1 MRLSLR
7 SLLLGA
13 QAIMAVLLLG
23 LVLEFWQTTRQ
34 ASRAMNELYAQRVV
48 PLRHLK
54 TVSDAYAVFVVDASH
69 KLRNGNWGHTD
80 ATASITKAEAD
91 ISAAWGAFVASR
103 RTAAERAPLAPAT
116 AAMEAADALTR
127 DLAGVVRRQDGPA
140 LDALVKDRLYQTLD
154 PLTEQID
161 ALVAADTEAAEA
173 TYAGARADQAA
184 ALTMISVLAV
194 LALVAILGSALVV
207 ALWVTRPIS
216 AITSAMRRLA
226 AGEAGVS
233 VPGRDRKD
241 EIGAMASALEVFRA
255 QGEDAVRLRA
265 QQEADRE
272 ASRNAQVTALRG
284 MADRVETETLQAMQ
298 AIAQRAQGLA
308 ADARATAAAVD
319 RVDQN
324 AGAVGVAANESL
336 AVTETVAAAAEELSA
351 SVRGIAQQVQEAA
364 QVGRAAAADSSE
376 TETVIVALS
385 GAVGRIGE
393 VTSLIQE
400 IAGKTNLLALNATIE
415 AARAGEAGKG
425 FAVVAGEV
433 KALATQTAKATEE
446 IGKHIDAV
454 RARTEDAV
462 GNVRRIAQSVARMD
476 TLSASLAEAVG
487 QQDAATREI
496 AQSIAGSTQ
505 ASREVNE
512 RITEVSTDAR
522 EAGTRAQSTQQETAA
537 LAESTEA
544 LTRQVVSIL
553 RTSVPEVDRREHPRR
568 PYNANA
574 TLTIGGRQQ
583 TVRVVDI
590 STGGVGL
597 AEPVEALIG
606 SRGTLSL
613 PGQPPIPVLVRAQH
627 KGVVGVAFE
636 QEQAQFATA
645 A

>member
-103 RTAAERAPLAPAT
+103 RTAAERAALAPAT

-226 AGEAGVS
+226 AGEAGVT

-636 QEQAQFATA
+636 QEQAQFANA

>member
-103 RTAAERAPLAPAT
+103 RTAAERAALAPAT

>member
-1 MRLSLR
+1 MI
-7 SLLLGA
+7 G
-13 QAIMAVLLLG
+13 
-23 LVLEFWQTTRQ
+23 
-34 ASRAMNELYAQRVV
+34 
-48 PLRHLK
+48 
-54 TVSDAYAVFVVDASH
+54 
-69 KLRNGNWGHTD
+69 
-80 ATASITKAEAD
+80 
-91 ISAAWGAFVASR
+91 
-103 RTAAERAPLAPAT
+103 
-116 AAMEAADALTR
+116 
-127 DLAGVVRRQDGPA
+127 
-140 LDALVKDRLYQTLD
+140 TL
-154 PLTEQID
+154 
-161 ALVAADTEAAEA
+161 
-173 TYAGARADQAA
+173 
-184 ALTMISVLAV
+184 SVLA
-194 LALVAILGSALVV
+194 LAAILGSALLV

-216 AITSAMRRLA
+216 AITSAMRRIA
-226 AGEAGVS
+226 AGEVGVT
-233 VPGRDRKD
+233 VPGSTRKD

-255 QGEDAVRLRA
+255 QGEEAIRLRA
-265 QQEADRE
+265 QQEADHTAARD
-272 ASRNAQVTALRG
+272 AQVAALRG
-284 MADRVETETLQAMQ
+284 MADRV
-298 AIAQRAQGLA
+298 
-308 ADARATAAAVD
+308 
-319 RVDQN
+319 DQH

-336 AVTETVAAAAEELSA
+336 AVTETA
-351 SVRGIAQQVQEAA
+351 
-364 QVGRAAAADSSE
+364 AAAADSSE

-385 GAVGRIGE
+385 GAVRRIGE

-415 AARAGEAGKG
+415 AARAGQAGKG

-476 TLSASLAEAVG
+476 TLSASLAAAVG

-537 LAESTEA
+537 LAESAEA
-544 LTRQVVSIL
+544 LTHQVVSIL
-553 RTSVPEVDRREHPRR
+553 RTAVPEVDRRVHPRR
-568 PYNANA
+568 PYNATA

-583 TVRVVDI
+583 AVRVVDI
-590 STGGVGL
+590 SPGGVGL
-597 AEPVEALIG
+597 ADPVEAQVG

-613 PGQPPIPVLVRAQH
+613 PGQPPIPILVRAQQ
-627 KGVVGVAFE
+627 KGVGGVAFA

>member
-1 MRLSLR
+1 
-7 SLLLGA
+7 
-13 QAIMAVLLLG
+13 MAVLLLG

-103 RTAAERAPLAPAT
+103 RTAAERAALAPAT

>member
-103 RTAAERAPLAPAT
+103 RTAAERAALAPAT

-226 AGEAGVS
+226 AGEAGVT

>member
-103 RTAAERAPLAPAT
+103 RTAAERAALAPAT

-226 AGEAGVS
+226 AGEAGVA

>member
-7 SLLLGA
+7 TLLLGA
-13 QAIMAVLLLG
+13 QAVMAVLLLG
-23 LVLEFWQTTRQ
+23 LVLEAWLTTQQ
-34 ASRAMNELYAQRVV
+34 AGRAMNELYAQRVV

-69 KLRNGNWGHTD
+69 KLRNGNWGHAD
-80 ATASITKAEAD
+80 AAASIAKAEQD
-91 ISAAWGAFVASR
+91 VRAAWGAFAATR
-103 RTAAERAPLAPAT
+103 RTAAERAALAPAN
-116 AAMEAADALTR
+116 AALALADALTR
-127 DLAGVVRRQDGPA
+127 DLSRVVQARDAAA
-140 LDALVKDRLYQTLD
+140 LDAIVKDRLYQTLD

-161 ALVAADTEAAEA
+161 ALVAAETDAAEA
-173 TYAGARADQAA
+173 TYAAARADQAA
-184 ALTMISVLAV
+184 ALALISTLSA
-194 LALVAILGSALVV
+194 LALAALVGIALVV
-207 ALWVTRPIS
+207 ALWVTRPLS
-216 AITSAMRRLA
+216 AITSAMRRIA
-226 AGEAGVS
+226 AGEVGVT
-233 VPGRDRKD
+233 VPGSTRKD

-255 QGEDAVRLRA
+255 QGEEATRLRA
-265 QQEADRE
+265 QQEADRAAARE
-272 ASRNAQVTALRG
+272 AQVAALRG
-284 MADRVETETLQAMQ
+284 MADRVEGETLQAMRT
-298 AIAQRAQGLA
+298 IAQRAQGLA
-308 ADARATAAAVD
+308 TDARATAAAVN

-351 SVRGIAQQVQEAA
+351 SVRGVAQQVQEAA
-364 QVGRAAAADSSE
+364 QVGRAAAADSTE
-376 TETVIVALS
+376 TETAIVALS
-385 GAVGRIGE
+385 GAVGQIGE

-446 IGKHIDAV
+446 IGRHIEAV

-462 GNVRRIAQSVARMD
+462 GTVRRIAQSVARMD

-522 EAGTRAQSTQQETAA
+522 EAGTRAQSTQQETQA
-537 LAESTEA
+537 LAESAEA
-544 LTRQVVSIL
+544 LTHQVVAIL
-553 RTSVPEVDRREHPRR
+553 RTAVPEVDRREHPRR
-568 PYNANA
+568 PYDATA
-574 TLTIGGRQQ
+574 TLNIGGRQQ

-590 STGGVGL
+590 APGGAGL
-597 AEPVEALIG
+597 AEPVDAPVG
-606 SRGTLSL
+606 TRGTLSL
-613 PGQPPIPVLVRAQH
+613 PGQKPIAVVVRTH
-627 KGVVGVAFE
+627 HDGMVGVAFE
-636 QEQAQFATA
+636 QEQARFAA
-645 A
+645 